1 VSMMWK
7 RLYPAFHLK
16 KLADLSPEFLQERGL
31 KGVMLDLDNT
41 LVEWG
46 EVTVTPETAAWV
58 QEMKNAGLKL
68 CIISNALED
77 RVRIVGEKLGIPWVA
92 RAIKPRKSPFK
103 KALALLGTTPGETAT
118 VGDQLF
124 TDVWGGNRMALFTI
138 WTRPISRRELFFTKI
153 VRRLEKRVVKHL
165 TKKGI
170 ISE

>member
-1 VSMMWK
+1 MSVMLK
-7 RLYPAFHLK
+7 RLYPALHLK
-16 KLADLSPEFLQERGL
+16 TLLDLTPDVLKERGL
-31 KGVMLDLDNT
+31 KGLMLDLDNT

-46 EVTVTPETAAWV
+46 QVQIAPETAAWV
-58 QEMKNAGLKL
+58 REMKNAGFKL

-77 RVRIVGEKLGIPWVA
+77 RVKVVGEKLGIPWVA
-92 RAIKPRKSPFK
+92 QAIKPRKSPFK

-138 WTRPISRRELFFTKI
+138 WTRPISGRELFFTKI
-153 VRRLEKRVVKHL
+153 VRRLEKLVAKRLK
-165 TKKGI
+165 KKGI

>member
-1 VSMMWK
+1 MSKMWK
-7 RLYPAFHLK
+7 RFCPALHLQ
-16 KLADLSPEFLQERGL
+16 KLADLTPDVLQARGL

-46 EVTVTPETAAWV
+46 QVQIAPETAAWV

-77 RVRIVGEKLGIPWVA
+77 RVKIVGEKLGIPWVA
-92 RAIKPRKSPFK
+92 RAVKPRKSSFK
-103 KALALLGTTPGETAT
+103 KALALLGTAPGETAT
-118 VGDQLF
+118 VGDQIF

-138 WTRPISRRELFFTKI
+138 WTRPLSQRELFFTKM
-153 VRRLEKRVVKHL
+153 VRRLEKLVVKQL

-170 ISE
+170 ISD